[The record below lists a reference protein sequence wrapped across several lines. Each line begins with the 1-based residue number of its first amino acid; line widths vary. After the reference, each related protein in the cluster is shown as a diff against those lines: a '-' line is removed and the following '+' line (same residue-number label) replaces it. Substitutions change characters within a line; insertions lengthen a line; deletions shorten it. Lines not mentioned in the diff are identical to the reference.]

1 MGLVGIF
8 ALVVVVPIMIV
19 GVGVRIRVGM
29 TMRMGGGANWDR
41 DDSLIRHAA
50 AFSFRKHR
58 QPLQNTR
65 EQRVHS

>member
-41 DDSLIRHAA
+41 DDSLIRHAT
-50 AFSFRKHR
+50 AFSFRENR
-58 QPLQNTR
+58 QPLQNTG